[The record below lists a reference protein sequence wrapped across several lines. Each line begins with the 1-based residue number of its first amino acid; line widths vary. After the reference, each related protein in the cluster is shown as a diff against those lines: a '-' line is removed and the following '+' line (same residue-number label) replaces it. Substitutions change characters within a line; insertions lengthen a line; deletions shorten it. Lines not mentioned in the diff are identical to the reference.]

1 MIEVKENISEQ
12 NTHLEL
18 NSDETDKNN
27 NEANIME
34 ISSKPVSEGP
44 RVVIPQYVI
53 ERVEKLSGSFE
64 QGKLYVSIDENS
76 SSESQLLLCNNLK
89 DRFEEFS
96 NIVICLYANN
106 SIGKN
111 LAKGDD
117 ENISLNEKKRYW
129 LAMYSYN
136 DVEGEYFDDNP
147 SGYLGHY

>member
-1 MIEVKENISEQ
+1 MIEVNENISKQ
-12 NTHLEL
+12 NTRLEFK
-18 NSDETDKNN
+18 SDETDKSK

-34 ISSKPVSEGP
+34 IYSKPISEDP
-44 RVVIPQYVI
+44 KVVIPKYVI

-76 SSESQLLLCNNLK
+76 SSESQLLLCNKLK

-106 SIGKN
+106 FIGKN

-117 ENISLNEKKRYW
+117 ENISLNEKAHW

-136 DVEGEYFDDNP
+136 PVEGEYFDNNP
-147 SGYLGHY
+147 SDYLGVY